1 MSAPLIAVRDLAYTY
16 AANGERPIEALR
28 GVDLDVAPG
37 EYLAV
42 IGHNGSGKSTLARC
56 LNGLLRPTAGHVRV
70 RIAADGTDLAADTA
84 DGRYMAAVRATVGIV
99 LQDPDNQFVAS
110 TVLEE
115 VAFGPEN
122 LGLPR
127 LELRERVEWALAQ
140 TGLGDWRER
149 NPRALS
155 AGQKARLAVAGMLA
169 MRPACLVLDESTA
182 LLDPLA
188 RGEMCALLARL
199 HAGGMAIV
207 AITHFMEEAAAAQ
220 RLLVLSAGRIAL
232 QGTPRQVFAHE
243 ALGLGLPPAAAVA
256 HGLRRRGVPLPGGL
270 LTAGELAAA
279 LAAVREGIS
288 PGETVASGGVEW

>member
-1 MSAPLIAVRDLAYTY
+1 VD
-16 AANGERPIEALR
+16 ALR
-28 GVDLDVAPG
+28 GVDLEVAAG

-99 LQDPDNQFVAS
+99 LQDPDNQFGAS

-207 AITHFMEEAAAAQ
+207 AITHFMEEAAAAE
-220 RLLVLSAGRIAL
+220 RLVVLSEGRIVL
-232 QGTPRQVFAHE
+232 QGTPRAVFGHE
-243 ALGLGLPPAAAVA
+243 EELHVLGPGLPPAATMAS
-256 HGLRRRGVPLPGGL
+256 GLRRRGLPLPPGL
-270 LTAGELAAA
+270 LTPAELATALEHIREAA
-279 LAAVREGIS
+279 PAREG
-288 PGETVASGGVEW
+288 AA

>member
-1 MSAPLIAVRDLAYTY
+1 MRHSRRPVVTASIDYMTFLHPVSIGQLVILRASVNRVFRTSMEVGVKVLMEDLATGAHKHTSSAYVT
-16 AANGERPIEALR
+16 
-28 GVDLDVAPG
+28 
-37 EYLAV
+37 
-42 IGHNGSGKSTLARC
+42 
-56 LNGLLRPTAGHVRV
+56 
-70 RIAADGTDLAADTA
+70 
-84 DGRYMAAVRATVGIV
+84 
-99 LQDPDNQFVAS
+99 FVALDEAGKPMQAPPVVPE
-110 TVLEE
+110 TGDEKRRYEE
-115 VAFGPEN
+115 A
-122 LGLPR
+122 GLRRKHR

-243 ALGLGLPPAAAVA
+243 AELEALGLGLPPAAAVA